1 MFFMTNSG
9 ATIEYNAPT
18 WYLSAMFIVMLP
30 LAYLLYKHRDFF
42 LYVFAPIVAVL
53 TLGYWYKSNDAVY
66 ADNRNVLIGV
76 VIGGVIRALCGLC
89 FGSVSWLL
97 YNKIKNWVKKKSQ
110 IILLTVFEVLSWFV
124 FFMSWFFLRDNNA
137 IYSVLFI
144 LPVAVAI
151 SFSGR
156 SYIGRIFK
164 YNWMS
169 IFSTL
174 SLAIYLNHWIA
185 RMVVSQYFSGCS
197 YKLGVLLMIGFTMMS
212 CLLYFLI
219 IRLCREIWYKKLKK
233 VFSNEVKNDSEV

>member
-1 MFFMTNSG
+1 MTNSG
-9 ATIEYNAPT
+9 VTIEYNAPT

-30 LAYLLYKHRDFF
+30 LAYLIYKHRDFF

-53 TLGYWYKSNDAVY
+53 TLGYWYKANGAMY

-97 YNKIKNWVKKKSQ
+97 YNKIKNLIKKKSQ
-110 IILLTVFEVLSWFV
+110 MILLTVFEVLLWFV

-144 LPVAVAI
+144 LPIALAI
-151 SFSGR
+151 SFSGK
-156 SYIGRIFK
+156 SYIGRLFK
-164 YNWMS
+164 YKWMS
-169 IFSTL
+169 IFSPV

-185 RMVVSQYFSGCS
+185 RRIVIQFFPACS
-197 YKLGVLLMIGFTMMS
+197 YKLGLSLMAAFTMMI

-219 IRLCREIWYKKLKK
+219 IRSCRQIWYKKLKK
-233 VFSNEVKNDSEV
+233 VFSNEVKNDTKL